1 MISRRQ
7 GKISAESLFV
17 VLSVVGAAVVI
28 TGTTYAR
35 AHGIPRLEARQLG
48 EVAYTASCRVDRC
61 EVSLEAKTTRGGP
74 ISIPETS
81 TLTFECGDDTPRFTI
96 FAASLSGDIA
106 LNRRCP
112 TRASSRRGP
121 RSPGCPQEATKSARR

>member
-1 MISRRQ
+1 M
-7 GKISAESLFV
+7 FV

-28 TGTTYAR
+28 TGATYAR

-112 TRASSRRGP
+112 DP
-121 RSPGCPQEATKSARR
+121 RLVEAWPTVAGLPPGSYEVSKAVKIVNA